1 MIGGFF
7 SSLISIILIV
17 YFALCVKKLVTGDE
31 NVKYSTLMTFDLEE
45 AGEVSYNDETDLV
58 LFAIIRKDGIG
69 AETPYI
75 NGSANFS

>member
-1 MIGGFF
+1 
-7 SSLISIILIV
+7 
-17 YFALCVKKLVTGDE
+17 
-31 NVKYSTLMTFDLEE
+31 MTFDLEE